1 VQANNG
7 SDRGQGGSGLGL
19 SVVSGLAQLHG
30 GRLKLASTLGE
41 GTIATII
48 LPLEGLSESG
58 EAPPACST
66 VSAA

>member
-1 VQANNG
+1 
-7 SDRGQGGSGLGL
+7 L

-30 GRLKLASTLGE
+30 GRLELASTLGE

-48 LPLEGLSESG
+48 LPLEGLGESG